1 MEQTLER
8 ATPESLGIP
17 ASAILEWVD
26 ELERIA
32 PDFHSL
38 MIVRHG
44 RVAAEGWWAPN
55 APELSHALFSVSK
68 SFTSTAVG
76 LAIAEGHFGLDDAV
90 VSFFPA
96 EAPAQISPNLAAM
109 KVRHLLAMCTGH
121 DQQTVDGADLDDGAD
136 LIRRFLSFPVA
147 DPPGTRFLY
156 NTSASYMLSAIV
168 QTRTGLNL
176 VDYLQPRLF
185 EPLGIAR
192 PTWEA
197 DSRGIS
203 MGGFGLRLRTED
215 LARFGQLYLQKGVWG
230 GKRLLPAEWIEA
242 ATSVQIDTGP
252 TLNPNPDWIQG
263 YGFQFWRGQHD
274 SFRGDGAFGQ
284 LCVVVPGADL
294 VVAMTAGI
302 GPMHL
307 VLDSLWRIVLA
318 RLQPAPLP
326 EDAAARQALTARLV
340 GLRLVPQPG
349 ATSSPLEADL
359 AGAEFAFDPNQFGFR
374 SLRLEFTPRGGAL
387 VMRGE
392 GSRRTGR
399 LRFGRGAWRSSDA
412 AVVRDWPGQY
422 LAAASAWRG
431 RRLASSA
438 AWPRPNCL
446 ELDVC
451 FYTNAY
457 RYTLTL
463 DFSGPQLHLAA
474 RVNVAFG
481 ATDLGV
487 LVARRATTEAPAP

>member
-76 LAIAEGHFGLDDAV
+76 LAIAEGHFGLDDPV

-109 KVRHLLAMCTGH
+109 RVRHLLAMCTGH

-147 DPPGTRFLY
+147 DPPGTRFIY
-156 NTSASYMLSAIV
+156 NTPASYMLSAIV

-252 TLNPNPDWIQG
+252 ILNPNPDWIQG
-263 YGFQFWRGQHD
+263 YGFQFWRGRHD
-274 SFRGDGAFGQ
+274 SYRADGAFGQ

-307 VLDSLWRIVLA
+307 VLEALWNLILA
-318 RLQPAPLP
+318 RLAPGSLP
-326 EDAAARQALTARLV
+326 ENPATQRVLASRLA
-340 GLRLVPQPG
+340 GLRLTPQS
-349 ATSSPLEADL
+349 AAVASPIEADL
-359 AGAEFAFDPNQFGFR
+359 HGVEFRVGPNPFR
-374 SLRLEFTPRGGAL
+374 IDTLRLEFSPRGGQL
-387 VMRGE
+387 VVRSGA
-392 GSRRTGR
+392 GRRPR
-399 LRFGRGAWRSSDA
+399 AVKFGRGAWR
-412 AVVRDWPGQY
+412 RGK
-422 LAAASAWRG
+422 SALVPRWRG
-431 RRLASSA
+431 QPLVASGV
-438 AWPRPNCL
+438 WPRPDCL
-446 ELDVC
+446 DLDVC
-451 FYTNAY
+451 VYTDAL
-457 RYTLTL
+457 RAKFSF
-463 DFSGPQLHLAA
+463 DFSEPRLRLA
-474 RVNVAFG
+474 VSVSVAFG
-481 ATDLGV
+481 PTDLGV
-487 LVARRATTEAPAP
+487 FEADRVGGATR